1 VHRAEVMFTFNSR
14 DLRMWFSMVSSRMI
28 SFKKVNLETETQ
40 RLEREHNKHD
50 VLEALGHG
58 LQV

>member
-1 VHRAEVMFTFNSR
+1 
-14 DLRMWFSMVSSRMI
+14 MWFSMVSSRMI

-40 RLEREHNKHD
+40 RLERENNKHD